1 MKMGQIIRPMVDRA
15 TVLKLPNLEMQS
27 IRLLDLGDPAL
38 DPTTVPQ
45 TRRATDPDGR
55 TNWIR
60 DGPGGSGYDTHP
72 SKEIAPVMVQVG
84 VVTTRIQGWVHAV
97 HAIGDQ

>member
-1 MKMGQIIRPMVDRA
+1 
-15 TVLKLPNLEMQS
+15 VLKLPNLEMQS

-55 TNWIR
+55 AN
-60 DGPGGSGYDTHP
+60 DVPGRSGLHALR
-72 SKEIAPVMVQVG
+72 KG
-84 VVTTRIQGWVHAV
+84 RCVT
-97 HAIGDQ
+97 GDLWKS